1 MQLDI
6 GMVFSSL
13 IGLFLLMGVGWVS
26 VKAKIVPPSAS
37 APMSSLLLKVTL
49 PCTIFSSLATREFDS
64 AFLVDGVIIIVIGL
78 VLFPLYAA
86 LSWGISKVLKVPA
99 GRRGIWSFGAT
110 FCNNGFMGFPVAL
123 ALFGEEGL
131 ALAVM
136 FGVPFNL
143 LVYTLGVRMVCA
155 DCGTDAQPVNL
166 VRTLLSNINI
176 ALILSLIFYV
186 GQIPLPEAL
195 MTPVTHLSNV
205 TTPLSMFVTGMTLAS
220 GKGTELFRDKDAY
233 TATGMRLI
241 VVPLLTWAVMSLL
254 PLSQPAD
261 RLHRPHHH
269 GHARPLGHHHSGGDL
284 QRQPGP
290 CRQDR
295 VPHQSVL
302 HDNPATSGHVPP
314 VILLFPCC
322 RPRGTAA
329 LFSPWRAS
337 VKAEALRVPLI
348 SKQKSLLPQGALAP
362 DLPTL
367 PAKSF
372 RKFLHRQPDFADTTL
387 CLQNATAGGI

>member
-26 VKAKIVPPSAS
+26 VKTKIVPPAAS

-186 GQIPLPEAL
+186 GQIPC
-195 MTPVTHLSNV
+195 
-205 TTPLSMFVTGMTLAS
+205 
-220 GKGTELFRDKDAY
+220 R
-233 TATGMRLI
+233 
-241 VVPLLTWAVMSLL
+241 
-254 PLSQPAD
+254 
-261 RLHRPHHH
+261 RP
-269 GHARPLGHHHSGGDL
+269 
-284 QRQPGP
+284 
-290 CRQDR
+290 
-295 VPHQSVL
+295 
-302 HDNPATSGHVPP
+302 
-314 VILLFPCC
+314 
-322 RPRGTAA
+322 
-329 LFSPWRAS
+329 
-337 VKAEALRVPLI
+337 
-348 SKQKSLLPQGALAP
+348 
-362 DLPTL
+362 
-367 PAKSF
+367 
-372 RKFLHRQPDFADTTL
+372 
-387 CLQNATAGGI
+387 

>member
-26 VKAKIVPPSAS
+26 VKTKIVPPAAS

-176 ALILSLIFYV
+176 ALILSLIPTRRSSDL
-186 GQIPLPEAL
+186 G
-195 MTPVTHLSNV
+195 
-205 TTPLSMFVTGMTLAS
+205 
-220 GKGTELFRDKDAY
+220 
-233 TATGMRLI
+233 
-241 VVPLLTWAVMSLL
+241 
-254 PLSQPAD
+254 AD
-261 RLHRPHHH
+261 
-269 GHARPLGHHHSGGDL
+269 
-284 QRQPGP
+284 
-290 CRQDR
+290 
-295 VPHQSVL
+295 
-302 HDNPATSGHVPP
+302 PP
-314 VILLFPCC
+314 
-322 RPRGTAA
+322 
-329 LFSPWRAS
+329 
-337 VKAEALRVPLI
+337 
-348 SKQKSLLPQGALAP
+348 
-362 DLPTL
+362 
-367 PAKSF
+367 
-372 RKFLHRQPDFADTTL
+372 
-387 CLQNATAGGI
+387 AGGPDDPRHPSVQRDHAPVHVRHWHDPGLRQGD